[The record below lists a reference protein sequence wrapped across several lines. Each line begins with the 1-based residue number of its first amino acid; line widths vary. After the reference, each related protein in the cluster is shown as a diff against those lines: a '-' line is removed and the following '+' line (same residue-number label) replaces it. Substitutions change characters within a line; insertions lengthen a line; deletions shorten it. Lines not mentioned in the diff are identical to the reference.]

1 MLYFSVM
8 EELKTSTQNLKTH
21 VSEYVDTYIQL
32 TKAKVTQGASN
43 AASGAAIAISAFFF
57 GIFFLFFAFCGL
69 ALWLGDVVNSR
80 AGGFFIVAGFFL
92 LLIAVIF
99 ALKKKVIVPM
109 IRNTII
115 SKVYE

>member
-1 MLYFSVM
+1 M
-8 EELKTSTQNLKTH
+8 EEFKTSSQNLKTH
-21 VSEYVDTYIQL
+21 VSEYVNTYIEL

-43 AASGAAIAISAFFF
+43 AASGAAIGISTLVF
-57 GIFFLFFAFCGL
+57 GIFFLLFAFCGL
-69 ALWLGDVVNSR
+69 AFWLGDVVNSR

-92 LLIAVIF
+92 LLILLIF
-99 ALKKKVIVPM
+99 ALKNKVIVPM